1 MEFMKIPEII
11 SLLPF
16 LPQSW
21 KNAKQSNN

>member
-21 KNAKQSNN
+21 ENAKQSNN